1 MSFLLLQSGTLCCL
15 ERHCLIGQ
23 RPPAQQPTAS
33 SESCKVVKPLSEG
46 QEGEQCVSVWVWK
59 ISITYVSLAKR
70 ARERWDRQISAL

>member
-33 SESCKVVKPLSEG
+33 LESCKVVRPLSEG
-46 QEGEQCVSVWVWK
+46 QEGEQCVSV
-59 ISITYVSLAKR
+59 
-70 ARERWDRQISAL
+70 